1 MTQSGCVQDAH
12 PRAHGA
18 EPVFSPI
25 IELGVSSARPD
36 RAALTRIM
44 GSRRKTHEN
53 FMGYGR
59 RENELVSWIARI
71 VLIVAG
77 IVASWLVAKDAPYF
91 RTLQLATAVLLV
103 VLILVAIAFWPAR
116 WTAKFR
122 RLFKR

>member
-1 MTQSGCVQDAH
+1 MTQSGRVQDAH
-12 PRAHGA
+12 PRAHGP

-25 IELGVSSARPD
+25 IERGVSSARPD
-36 RAALTRIM
+36 RAALTQIM

-53 FMGYGR
+53 SVGYGS

-77 IVASWLVAKDAPYF
+77 IVASWLVTKDAPYF

-103 VLILVAIAFWPAR
+103 VLIVFAIAFWPAR

>member
-1 MTQSGCVQDAH
+1 M
-12 PRAHGA
+12 
-18 EPVFSPI
+18 
-25 IELGVSSARPD
+25 
-36 RAALTRIM
+36 
-44 GSRRKTHEN
+44 
-53 FMGYGR
+53 
-59 RENELVSWIARI
+59 VSWIARL

-91 RTLQLATAVLLV
+91 RTLQLPTAVLLV